1 MSVFSSLLVLTLT
14 AQAADAGR
22 YANQAEPDLA
32 SPPAAQAAEPTLAN
46 PAQAAAQAEQ
56 PAVQSPAAS
65 AVENQ
70 SAQSPAAAAAAFD
83 TQTQAPPAAASA
95 ATEPQKSV
103 LIAGPKPSDLM
114 KGILKPPAR
123 AALAGVPI
131 TLSDAVRDA
140 RNRQEQTQRA
150 KAYWDLSAAM
160 ADFYLAQLEEMELGA
175 LRQGLKAPGQ
185 NWDAKQK
192 DAQARTD
199 IARGAAQ
206 AAQLNLHQLLGRAA
220 TTALP
225 VPDDAPHCGRY
236 NAEYEEI
243 FAQRPNPV
251 AEQLSKL
258 MPLRYDEL
266 RTQAQAVAEA
276 ETARDAARARIN
288 PNGDGSEL
296 LQAQDLL
303 ALRRRAFVAT
313 ARDYNKEIA
322 AYTELAAPADVP
334 AERLVAMMIRTSAPV
349 GQAPWTPSGVQQATA
364 LQPVPLQQPPQ
375 GSVQQ
380 PSPGQ
385 APPQTFA
392 NGQQQPQQQPQ
403 QYESRR
409 PGLLQRVFN
418 RDREHSILVNR
429 PHILGRVFG
438 NQ

>member
-1 MSVFSSLLVLTLT
+1 MSAFSSVLVLTLI
-14 AQAADAGR
+14 AQSADAGR
-22 YANQAEPDLA
+22 YANQGEPDLA
-32 SPPAAQAAEPTLAN
+32 SPPAAQPAEPTLAN
-46 PAQAAAQAEQ
+46 PAQAAAQPEQ
-56 PAVQSPAAS
+56 PAAQKPAAS

-70 SAQSPAAAAAAFD
+70 GAQTSAAAATAFD
-83 TQTQAPPAAASA
+83 TQAQAPPGAASA

-123 AALAGVPI
+123 AALIGSPI

-150 KAYWDLSAAM
+150 KSYWDLCAAM

-192 DAQARTD
+192 DAQARTE
-199 IARGAAQ
+199 IARGSAQ

-276 ETARDAARARIN
+276 EAARDTARARIN
-288 PNGDGSEL
+288 PNGDGGEL

-334 AERLVAMMIRTSAPV
+334 AERLVAMMIRTSAPA
-349 GQAPWTPSGVQQATA
+349 GQAPWTPSGVQPATA
-364 LQPVPLQQPPQ
+364 LQSIPQQSPQ

-380 PSPGQ
+380 PNPGQ
-385 APPQTFA
+385 TPPKTFA
-392 NGQQQPQQQPQ
+392 NGQQQPPQQPQ